1 MYCYRV
7 SMHCLFR
14 IFATCFY
21 FPKIE
26 HASIVV
32 RFLKFLLSQ
41 VGLVGVRWFNIW
53 YDLQYCI
60 ILHRIFHIWAQPR
73 VTSRPPSEEG
83 EIGGNGSD
91 SEIVGWVDPVYWVHV
106 RGPAGRQSQHLRM
119 GFAGTSGARTGDPNV
134 EGSFSAIS
142 KPVFAIK
149 IITIFMLQCFE
160 LLFSTFKLQN
170 LQELHPF
177 AFEAQQLQLFC
188 AISKQFSKF
197 SADCLRNFAFS
208 SNISWNC
215 RNSVIS

>member
-14 IFATCFY
+14 TFATCFY

-32 RFLKFLLSQ
+32 RFLKFLLLQ
-41 VGLVGVRWFNIW
+41 VGFVGVRWFNIW

-60 ILHRIFHIWAQPR
+60 MLHRIFHIWAQPR

-83 EIGGNGSD
+83 AIGGNGSD
-91 SEIVGWVDPVYWVHV
+91 SEIVGWVDPVYWIHV

-119 GFAGTSGARTGDPNV
+119 GFPGTSGARTGDPNV

-160 LLFSTFKLQN
+160 LLSSFRIYRSCTLLHSKLNSCSCFALFQN
-170 LQELHPF
+170 
-177 AFEAQQLQLFC
+177 
-188 AISKQFSKF
+188 
-197 SADCLRNFAFS
+197 
-208 SNISWNC
+208 
-215 RNSVIS
+215 NSVHFPPNVYEISLFRRTFHGIAGIAWYPR